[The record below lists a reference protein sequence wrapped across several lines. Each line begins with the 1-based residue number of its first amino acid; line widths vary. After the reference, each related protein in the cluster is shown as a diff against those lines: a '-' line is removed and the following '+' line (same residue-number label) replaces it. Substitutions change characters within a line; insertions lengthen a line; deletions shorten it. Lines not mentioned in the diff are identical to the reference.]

1 LPRRRFS
8 ARSSR
13 HAAELAVAVPFVVA
27 HRLARLAAAGH
38 RPTARDRREF
48 RRMVDEKGPAFA
60 ASWLAMWAEGWRLQ
74 QQLAWSFA
82 RTWWAPWL
90 GTSARGPGADRLVRD
105 SLMRAWG
112 AGLAPLHRAA
122 TANARRLG
130 RRR

>member
-1 LPRRRFS
+1 MPRRRSS
-8 ARSSR
+8 ARTSR

-27 HRLARLAAAGH
+27 QRLARLAAAGPH
-38 RPTARDRREF
+38 PTARDRREF

-90 GTSARGPGADRLVRD
+90 GSRGPGADRLVRNAV
-105 SLMRAWG
+105 LRAWG
-112 AGLAPLHRAA
+112 SGLAPLHRAA